1 MSEKKKNVAVK
12 QSRGQRFVNW
22 LKNAPRNIAR
32 PFKNMASEL
41 KKVSWPTRKD
51 LINYSII
58 VIAFM
63 LFMTVVVGLLDAGA
77 SALMQALIRA

>member
-1 MSEKKKNVAVK
+1 MSEKKKTTSK
-12 QSRGQRFVNW
+12 PSRGQRFIEW
-22 LKNAPRNIAR
+22 MRHAPRNIAR

-41 KKVSWPTRKD
+41 KKVSWPSRKD
-51 LINYSII
+51 LINYSLV

-63 LFMTVVVGLLDAGA
+63 VFMTVVVGLLDAGA

>member
-1 MSEKKKNVAVK
+1 MSEKSKSTVK
-12 QSRGQRFVNW
+12 LSRGRRILNWFV
-22 LKNAPRNIAR
+22 NAPRNIAR

-41 KKVSWPTRKD
+41 KKVSWPSRRD
-51 LINYSII
+51 LVNYSIV